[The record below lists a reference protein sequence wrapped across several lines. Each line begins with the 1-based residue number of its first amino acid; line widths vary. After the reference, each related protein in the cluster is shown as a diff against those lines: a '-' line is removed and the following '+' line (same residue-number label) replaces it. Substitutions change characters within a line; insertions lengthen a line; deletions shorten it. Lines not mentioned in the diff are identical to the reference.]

1 MHGWS
6 RGMAENYMMV
16 VGCIYGGY
24 CSKWYFAV
32 RENRIVVEFVLYIY
46 VSLCSC
52 FVKASGYGWISL
64 VNLLRST
71 VLCCDGGAFLR
82 LCLSL
87 LWLWRGG

>member
-1 MHGWS
+1 MESWHG
-6 RGMAENYMMV
+6 GDYMV
-16 VGCIYGGY
+16 VLQQAV
-24 CSKWYFAV
+24 FAV
-32 RENRIVVEFVLYIY
+32 QENRIVVEFVLYIY